1 MMILQALY
9 SKLLTFYPKAFR
21 ARFGESM
28 EQTFSDLCRERVQVG
43 GNFFGFATW
52 MFVETAMGI
61 GREHVLS
68 FQETNLMKNTLVS
81 LKAPAL
87 VSFVVVLPFMLLQW
101 LTVTTKGLDFDAR
114 DLLDSF
120 VLFGFLWLGIAAL
133 LLILIPLIG
142 HLRTRNVRSVSGE
155 TALPSNTGR
164 TVLVGFLMALPFLTL
179 LSLLVL
185 HIEPPLGPLKA
196 LLDNPNPDQPD
207 VLSTLIFLGSFLL
220 AVAGGLTARAP
231 LMQAMQRGGSLLA
244 YPLSLL
250 VVLVVLGFIVVLV
263 TNLIADQYPCW
274 VGVPNCD

>member
-1 MMILQALY
+1 MIMQVLY
-9 SKLLTFYPKAFR
+9 RKLLTLYPQAFR

-28 EQTFSDLCRERVQVG
+28 EQTFSDLCREREQVG
-43 GNFFGFATW
+43 GNFFGFAAW

-81 LKAPAL
+81 LKAPVL
-87 VSFVVVLPFMLLQW
+87 VSFVVVLPFILLQW
-101 LTVTTKGLDFDAR
+101 LTVTTKGLDFNTR

-142 HLRTRNVRSVSGE
+142 QFRSPKAHAVSGE

-185 HIEPPLGPLKA
+185 HIEPPLGPLEA

-207 VLSTLIFLGSFLL
+207 VLGTLIFLGSFLL

-231 LMQAMQRGGSLLA
+231 LMQALQRGGSLLA
-244 YPLSLL
+244 HPLSLL